1 MLTPSAWSSTS
12 TSTHFHASH
21 FCLLAEGE
29 VAHLLVSKSPLAEEQ
44 IQSTLVACDAS
55 LLLAFNVF
63 DCPIPTPLNLQPVL
77 SAKATVVC
85 GTSKK
90 PTPALGVAPYNCRVA
105 TLPTP
110 LRREG

>member
-77 SAKATVVC
+77 VRAGEEKHILIMRSFFI
-85 GTSKK
+85 
-90 PTPALGVAPYNCRVA
+90 VAEIGLHFTRLLKMVICQFVS
-105 TLPTP
+105 
-110 LRREG
+110 